1 LTGSS
6 SHRGLR
12 PGAQAGVAAVC
23 GVIAFHIEN
32 LLFMSNPDALEPKS
46 PSESAS
52 EPKESFQDIL
62 AQYEQS
68 HSHKAEEGSKGRE
81 ATVITLTTDSVLLD
95 IGFKTEGIIP
105 LAALPAGLTVK
116 PGDKLLVTVKGRDP
130 EGYYELS
137 LGKIARPTDWASL
150 EQAFNEKTTIVGTV
164 MAAVKGG
171 LSVDVGVRAF
181 MPASR
186 SGVRDAAEMEKLVGQ
201 EIRCRI
207 TKLDVT
213 EEDVVVDRRV
223 IAEEEERATKERR
236 YSEIKEGETVRGTV
250 RSLADYGAFV
260 DIGGVDGLLHVA
272 EISWSRVNKPADLLS
287 VGQEIEARVLKV
299 DPEKRRISL
308 GMKQLLPHPW
318 DAAADR
324 YKPGE
329 RVRGT
334 VTRLMDFGAFVELEP
349 GVEGLI
355 HVSEMSWSKKV
366 RKPSDAV
373 KQGETVE
380 AVILGVNVAERRI
393 SLGLKQA
400 LGDPWVEAAKNLT
413 IGSVIEG
420 PVVSITKFG
429 AFVQIAEGVE
439 GMIHVSEISAE
450 KRINHPQDV
459 LKVGQTVKAQ
469 VLDLD
474 GAKRN
479 VRLSIKQMVPSSL
492 DEYIAEHKEG
502 DTVTGRVVQVS
513 GGVARVEL
521 GEGVQATCRMEEA
534 APVQEEKAAPAK
546 AADLSSLGSMLQA
559 RWKSGAS
566 PVSAKPDASSAGQIR
581 SFRIARLDPAAK
593 KIELE
598 LARK

>member
-1 LTGSS
+1 MPTD
-6 SHRGLR
+6 
-12 PGAQAGVAAVC
+12 PEAQPDQEPVA
-23 GVIAFHIEN
+23 
-32 LLFMSNPDALEPKS
+32 
-46 PSESAS
+46 
-52 EPKESFQDIL
+52 EPKESFKDIL
-62 AQYEQS
+62 NQYEQS
-68 HSHKAEEGSKGRE
+68 HSHKPEEGSKRIE
-81 ATVITLTTDSVLLD
+81 ATVVTLTADSILLD
-95 IGFKTEGIIP
+95 IGFKTEGILP
-105 LAALPAGLTVK
+105 LIALRPGETVK

-130 EGYYELS
+130 EGYYEVA
-137 LGKIARPTDWASL
+137 LGKIARPTDWGSL

-186 SGVRDAAEMEKLVGQ
+186 SGVREAAEMEKLVGQ

-223 IAEEEERATKERR
+223 IAEEEERANKERR
-236 YSEIKEGETVRGTV
+236 YSEITEGETVRGTV

-260 DIGGVDGLLHVA
+260 DLGGVDGLLHVA

-287 VGQEIEARVLKV
+287 VGQEVEVRVLKV
-299 DPEKRRISL
+299 DPDKRRISL

-318 DAAADR
+318 DAAADK

-334 VTRLMDFGAFVELEP
+334 VTRLMDFGAFVEIEP

-373 KQGETVE
+373 KPGETVE

-400 LGDPWVEAAKNLT
+400 LGDPWVEAAKNLG

-469 VLDLD
+469 VLDVD

-492 DEYIAEHKEG
+492 DEYIVEHKEG
-502 DTVTGRVVQVS
+502 DVVTGRVVQVS
-513 GGVARVEL
+513 GGIARVEL
-521 GEGVQATCRMEEA
+521 GEGVFAACRMVEEA
-534 APVQEEKAAPAK
+534 SAKEEKLPVAK
-546 AADLSSLGSMLQA
+546 TADLGSLSSMLQQ

-566 PVSAKPDASSAGQIR
+566 PIAAKPDASSTGQIR
-581 SFRIARLDPAAK
+581 SFRISKLDPAAK

-598 LARK
+598 LAKK

>member
-1 LTGSS
+1 MSIPTDSPEAQPNKASAAEPSS
-6 SHRGLR
+6 T
-12 PGAQAGVAAVC
+12 
-23 GVIAFHIEN
+23 ET
-32 LLFMSNPDALEPKS
+32 
-46 PSESAS
+46 
-52 EPKESFQDIL
+52 KESFQDIL
-62 AQYEQS
+62 SQYEQS
-68 HSHKAEEGSKGRE
+68 HSHKPEEGSKRIE
-81 ATVITLTTDSVLLD
+81 ATVVTLTADSVLLD
-95 IGFKTEGIIP
+95 IGFKTEGIVA
-105 LAALPAGLTVK
+105 LAALRGETVK
-116 PGDKLLVTVKGRDP
+116 PGDKLFVTVKGRNP
-130 EGYYELS
+130 EGYYEVA
-137 LGKIARPTDWASL
+137 LGKISRPTDWASL

-223 IAEEEERATKERR
+223 ISEEEDRLTKERR
-236 YSEIKEGETVRGTV
+236 YSEITAGETVRGTV

-272 EISWSRVNKPADLLS
+272 EISWSRVNKPSDLLS
-287 VGQEIEARVLKV
+287 VGQEVEVRVLKV
-299 DPEKRRISL
+299 DQDKRRISL

-318 DAAADR
+318 AAAADR

-366 RKPSDAV
+366 RKPSDMLKA
-373 KQGETVE
+373 GESVE
-380 AVILGVNVAERRI
+380 AVILGVNVPEQRI
-393 SLGLKQA
+393 SLGLKQT
-400 LGDPWVEAAKNLT
+400 LGDPWVEASKNLT
-413 IGSVIEG
+413 IGAVIEG

-439 GMIHVSEISAE
+439 GMVHVSEITAE

-459 LKVGQTVKAQ
+459 LKVGQVVKAQ
-469 VLDLD
+469 LLDLD
-474 GAKRN
+474 GAKRTI
-479 VRLSIKQMVPSSL
+479 RLSIKQMVPSSL

-502 DTVTGRVVQVS
+502 DSVTGRIVQVS
-513 GGVARVEL
+513 GGIARVEL
-521 GEGVQATCRMEEA
+521 GEGVQGTCRMTEDKPA
-534 APVQEEKAAPAK
+534 AEEKAPAAK
-546 AADLSSLGSMLQA
+546 AADLSSLSSMLQS
-559 RWKSGAS
+559 RWKSGGS
-566 PVSAKPDASSAGQIR
+566 PITAKPDASSAGQIR
-581 SFRIARLDPAAK
+581 SFRISKLEPATK

-598 LARK
+598 LAKK